1 MHIVFSSQNLI
12 RDHQIV
18 WRFATACDLTPRR
31 LGPSVFS
38 STDHAGFAIMLSPT
52 RAPMS
57 VMEIILGLGCCKPL
71 GRLGI
76 RKPAATGA
84 LPGGL
89 GQQLGGHPRT

>member
-31 LGPSVFS
+31 LGSSVFS
-38 STDHAGFAIMLSPT
+38 STDHADFAIMLSPT
-52 RAPMS
+52 RDPMS
-57 VMEIILGLGCCKPL
+57 LMENYYGVRLLRTIR
-71 GRLGI
+71 GRPGI

-84 LPGGL
+84 LPGVWDSSWVER
-89 GQQLGGHPRT
+89 H